1 MAPAVVS
8 PRSFVPVRQMDGV
21 IPWRQIRAL
30 EPQPDMDLVG
40 RRVYQARR
48 QDIAMSLTWHLAAGA
63 VHTTG

>member
-1 MAPAVVS
+1 
-8 PRSFVPVRQMDGV
+8 MDGV

-40 RRVYQARR
+40 RRVCQARR
-48 QDIAMSLTWHLAAGA
+48 QDIAMSLTRHLAAGA